1 MASESTLERDWLI
14 LLDFDFDG
22 SIERYEEQPLRI
34 DYRDE
39 EGRRRHYFPDVLIFY
54 KDNRPPLLCEV
65 KYRDELK
72 QKWKEMKPKIRAA
85 LAYARERGWR
95 FRILTEREIRTPFLT
110 NVKFLRHQRR
120 FEPSDDLQRM
130 VIDKLRRMRRATPE
144 RLVRAIHHDPRE
156 RAEIIPIVWY
166 LLSTRQVYAD
176 LTQPLTMDTLI
187 KLIPI

>member
-14 LLDFDFDG
+14 LLDFDFDD

-54 KDNRPPLLCEV
+54 KDDRPPLLCEV

-85 LAYARERGWR
+85 RAYARERGWR
-95 FRILTEREIRTPFLT
+95 FRILTEREIRTPFLA
-110 NVKFLRHQRR
+110 NAKFLRHHRR
-120 FEPSDDLQRM
+120 TEPDDQLQTMIFE
-130 VIDKLRRMRRATPE
+130 KLRKMRRATPS
-144 RLVRAIHHDPRE
+144 RLMNAIQRDPLK
-156 RAEIIPIVWY
+156 RAEMIPVLWY
-166 LLSTRQVYAD
+166 LVATRHVYAD
-176 LTQPLTMDTLI
+176 LTQPLTMNT
-187 KLIPI
+187 PIRAVAR